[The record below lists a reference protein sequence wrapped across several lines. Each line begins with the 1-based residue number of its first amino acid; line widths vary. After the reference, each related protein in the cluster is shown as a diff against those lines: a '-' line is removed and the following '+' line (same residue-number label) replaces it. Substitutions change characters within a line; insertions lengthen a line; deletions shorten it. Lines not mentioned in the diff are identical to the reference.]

1 MRSYNYE
8 KLLWT
13 AVCLYIYL
21 ICSQIPIYGTV
32 QSSQS
37 DPLYWI
43 RVILASNRGTLMELG
58 ISPIVTSSMIVQL
71 FANTG
76 LIRMDQ
82 TVTED
87 KQHLESLQKRKQ
99 AS

>member
-1 MRSYNYE
+1 MLLRADVFRS
-8 KLLWT
+8 L
-13 AVCLYIYL
+13 
-21 ICSQIPIYGTV
+21 QIPLFGIM
-32 QSSQS
+32 SSDS
-37 DPLYWI
+37 ADPFYWI

>member
-1 MRSYNYE
+1 
-8 KLLWT
+8 
-13 AVCLYIYL
+13 
-21 ICSQIPIYGTV
+21 
-32 QSSQS
+32 
-37 DPLYWI
+37 
-43 RVILASNRGTLMELG
+43 MELG

-87 KQHLESLQKRKQ
+87 KQHLESLQKRK
-99 AS
+99 SLNCLIT